1 MPKAKKKPTKKT
13 FKPGKDIV
21 SSMVVD
27 FKKKLQKVI
36 GQGVREITIDFSGVS
51 EVDSSGIGLLVATY
65 NSLKEEGGTLK
76 VKNVSENI
84 YLLFKVIQLDQYL
97 EMP

>member
-21 SSMVVD
+21 STMVED

-36 GQGVREITIDFSGVS
+36 GQGIREITIDFSGVS
-51 EVDSSGIGLLVATY
+51 EVDSSGIGLLVATN
-65 NSLKEEGGTLK
+65 NSLKDEGGTLK
-76 VKNVSENI
+76 AKNVSENI
-84 YLLFKVIQLDQYL
+84 YLLFKVMQLDQHFEL
-97 EMP
+97 P